1 MPLIKEIKFPDDIRF
16 RIRQQGEG
24 DFSPLGEAR
33 QLLHGIVAY
42 GGNPI
47 AQPRE
52 FSVPFVPGDR
62 LGLTVNSP
70 IEGTGK

>member
-1 MPLIKEIKFPDDIRF
+1 MALIEEAKFPNDFRF
-16 RIRQQGEG
+16 RIGQQGES
-24 DFSPLGEAR
+24 DFPPLRETR
-33 QLLHGIVAY
+33 QLLHGIIAN

-47 AQPRE
+47 AQPGE